1 MASPKY
7 KLNKED
13 GLKIL
18 TVLGWT
24 LGSALVAFVIDLV
37 PQVEL
42 GAHYAWLVPMI
53 NTGLVA
59 LQKWIKDHS

>member
-18 TVLGWT
+18 KVLGWT

-42 GAHYAWLVPMI
+42 GMHYAWLVPMI